1 LKTKVAS
8 IATIAAVVLS
18 FIVSRWLYLQAGL
31 RFDNT
36 PPKYYYQFID
46 PQLLETR
53 FWESIWYLH
62 SQPPLLN
69 VLTGLLYQIFS
80 PQSRTY
86 QLLFLALGF
95 ILSFLLY
102 WLGLRLGL
110 NKWVSALLT
119 IWFMVSPA
127 TVLYENLYFYTY
139 LTAFLLVF
147 AALALSKFV
156 ETDNFWW
163 GFGFCNAL
171 AGLCLTW
178 AIFHLFWMIAV
189 ILLVAIFY
197 RNWRKLVIISLIP
210 LLLVFGWYAK
220 NYVLFGTFNAS
231 SWVGMNL
238 SHVTFLSPLTPLS
251 VRKELERGGLT
262 HYPPKDAFRQIRDF
276 DSLIPVPPRR
286 SIPVLDEQLKS
297 TETVNFNNSF
307 YLQLSKLMLKDAIH
321 FIRVRPDLYL
331 ASVKQGFMV
340 YFHSST
346 DYLLLKNKPTPRLES
361 WWDKIFYGQLSGYQG
376 DYNNRWKMSP
386 RYIAWFLVINYV
398 AAIGYGV
405 KVFLAR
411 DRYDP
416 VFVAVIA
423 FMTFTILYFTFMAN
437 FFDLGENN
445 RFRFTL
451 DPLVLLMAGRL
462 IQNFVLRR
470 ERAST

>member
-8 IATIAAVVLS
+8 IAPIAAVGLS
-18 FIVSRWLYLQAGL
+18 FIVSRLLYLQAGL

-69 VLTGLLYQIFS
+69 VLTGLLYQVFS
-80 PQSRTY
+80 PQSRIY
-86 QLLFLALGF
+86 QLLFSALGF
-95 ILSFLLY
+95 VLSFLFY

-110 NKWVSALLT
+110 KKWVSAILT

-139 LTAFLLVF
+139 LTAILLVF
-147 AALALSKFV
+147 AALVLSKFV

-178 AIFHLFWMIAV
+178 AIFHLLWMITA
-189 ILLVAIFY
+189 ILLVAVFY
-197 RNWRKLVIISLIP
+197 RNRRKLIMASLIP
-210 LLLVFGWYAK
+210 LLLVFGWYTK
-220 NYVLFGTFNAS
+220 NYFLFGTFNAS

-251 VRKELERGGLT
+251 VRKELEQGGLT
-262 HYPPKDAFRQIRDF
+262 HYPPKDAFRQFRDF
-276 DSLIPVPPRR
+276 DGLIPIPPRR
-286 SIPVLDEQLKS
+286 GIPVLDEQLTS
-297 TETVNFNNSF
+297 TEAVNFNNPF
-307 YLQLSKLMLKDAIH
+307 YLQLSKLMLKDAMY

-331 ASVKQGFMV
+331 ASVKQGLTV

-346 DYLLLKNKPTPRLES
+346 DYLLLKNKPTPQLES

-376 DYNNRWKMSP
+376 DYDNRWKTSP
-386 RYIAWFLVINYV
+386 RYVGWFLVLAYI

-405 KVFLAR
+405 NVFLVR
-411 DRYDP
+411 DRYNP
-416 VFVAVIA
+416 VFVTVIM

-437 FFDLGENN
+437 FLDLGENN
-445 RFRFTL
+445 RFRFTI
-451 DPLVLLMAGRL
+451 DPLIFLLFVKL
-462 IQNFVLRR
+462 LQNLV
-470 ERAST
+470 ERFRTIEK